1 MSIWRSGGDSCL
13 TLLDEN
19 NDDLRLGLSLTI
31 VHERVFDDL
40 PIMTWTWRY
49 IALSELQLRFMYLP

>member
-1 MSIWRSGGDSCL
+1 MLIWRSGGDSCL

-19 NDDLRLGLSLTI
+19 NDDLGLGLSLTI

-40 PIMTWTWRY
+40 PIMTWT
-49 IALSELQLRFMYLP
+49 